1 MPTYTH
7 LHTVALWLGRGQW
20 GGGQG
25 QVMDRWQTYNSSFI
39 VCSNNYACVAFVSQN
54 PDKKKVLTS
63 QRTFDSEG
71 EKNPSVW
78 HLSLTLFCLAASN
91 NKAFFW
97 ISQRCPAEEE
107 LYQHY
112 KEKAL
117 HNDSDED
124 ADSREPKPDNGI
136 VVQYRPIRTSWS
148 QLSVVRKN
156 SYIFLILSLHP
167 VYWHSYCIHS
177 LTVESWNA
185 SALKNAV
192 ISSLA
197 TVQTH
202 PPTVGAFLCPLRW
215 LSGSTGA
222 YLLGLWF
229 TGRQSHP
236 DVQEVLVVL
245 RGLMP
250 MCWQALRV

>member
-1 MPTYTH
+1 
-7 LHTVALWLGRGQW
+7 
-20 GGGQG
+20 
-25 QVMDRWQTYNSSFI
+25 MDRWQMYSSFI
-39 VCSNNYACVAFVSQN
+39 VCPNNYACVAFVSQN

-78 HLSLTLFCLAASN
+78 LWSLILYFAFLPLTTSL
-91 NKAFFW
+91 FFW
-97 ISQRCPAEEE
+97 ISQWCPAEEE

-124 ADSREPKPDNGI
+124 AESREAKPDNGI

-148 QLSVVRKN
+148 QLSVVRQN
-156 SYIFLILSLHP
+156 SHIFLILFLHP
-167 VYWHSYCIHS
+167 VHWHSYCIHY

-192 ISSLA
+192 ISILA

-202 PPTVGAFLCPLRW
+202 PPTVGAFLCPLHW

-222 YLLGLWF
+222 FLLGLGY
-229 TGRQSHP
+229 TGRQSHL
-236 DVQEVLVVL
+236 DIQEVLVVL
-245 RGLMP
+245 WGLM
-250 MCWQALRV
+250 